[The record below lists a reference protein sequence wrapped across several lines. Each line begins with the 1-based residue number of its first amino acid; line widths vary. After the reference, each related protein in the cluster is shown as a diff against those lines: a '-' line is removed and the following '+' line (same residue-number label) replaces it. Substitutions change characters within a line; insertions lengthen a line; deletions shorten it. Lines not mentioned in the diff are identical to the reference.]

1 MGSIADGIKIQKIYS
16 FGMKQSEIQC
26 GGCSLHLGF
35 SFDENTESERHCLLS
50 LCLDFEAKDNSI
62 DLPNFTSEPK
72 AILDHFE
79 QQEQTAIKLIA
90 SGEGI
95 ELSERK
101 PPTVEPEEPPTLN
114 RLDTPQLPL
123 ETKSP
128 KTAQAKN
135 PHKQAPKKASSAG
148 TQSRGI
154 PTTSTG
160 NFSPET
166 RKPRSEGSASPS
178 PDAASV
184 RLIVAPIVL
193 TIVGSVLIYFVYK
206 SAQEKK

>member
-101 PPTVEPEEPPTLN
+101 
-114 RLDTPQLPL
+114 
-123 ETKSP
+123 SP

-135 PHKQAPKKASSAG
+135 THKQAPKKASSAG